1 LQLAQALFEQ
11 LSRVGAAAGALPSTM
26 RMAPVPSL
34 GATQRGRFTYGGVS
48 GE

>member
-11 LSRVGAAAGALPSTM
+11 LSRVGAAAGALPGTM
-26 RMAPVPSL
+26 RMASVPSL
-34 GATQRGRFTYGGVS
+34 GSTQRGHFTFGGVS